1 MPPRSKKSLLQQ
13 AFYCLIMIMYV
24 IRKGSVDMSFTTL
37 KFVLFFA
44 VAAAGRY
51 LLPQKIQ
58 KHWLL
63 LACWIFYMFAGPA
76 FVLLLLAGTAVS
88 FFCGLACEKQ
98 LLGKRKLWV
107 ALGVVYTL
115 GVLFLFKYLNFF
127 CATVLPLAGIRFE
140 ALSLALPVGI
150 SFFSFAVSGYLFDV
164 YRGKLTAERRL
175 VDYALFVAFFPC
187 LLAGP
192 IGRAREFLP
201 QVRQMPAF
209 DALNFRRGLL
219 RFVWGAA
226 KKMAVADLLG
236 TVVDTAYADPAG
248 ISSGALLIAV
258 CCYSLQIYYDFSAYS
273 DMAIGSAQMLGF
285 TVLENFRAPYL
296 SASVKDFWKKW
307 HISLTSW
314 FREYLYFPLGGS
326 RISFVRTQV
335 NVIIV
340 FAVSGLWHGAAWTF
354 VIWGLLNGLY
364 QAVGAFTEGIRE
376 KIRRAARL
384 SEDSNLLLLLR
395 YACTFALLTVAWI
408 FFRAASFDQ
417 AIYVMKRCLLVLRDG
432 VGWASVFTLL
442 PRRKLCLTAALL
454 LPCFAEDVRISRGKG
469 LPALEKT
476 SFGYW
481 FTLAALLL
489 VIALFGVYGEGFN
502 AKDFLYF
509 DF

>member
-1 MPPRSKKSLLQQ
+1 
-13 AFYCLIMIMYV
+13 
-24 IRKGSVDMSFTTL
+24 MSFTTL
-37 KFVLFFA
+37 KFIAFFVA
-44 VAAAGRY
+44 AAAGRY
-51 LLPQKIQ
+51 VLPKRIQ
-58 KHWLL
+58 KPWLL

-76 FVLLLLAGTAVS
+76 FVLLLLAGTAVT

-98 LLGKRKLWV
+98 LLGKRKLWI

-115 GVLFLFKYLNFF
+115 GVLFLFKYLTFF
-127 CATVLPLAGIRFE
+127 CSTLLPLAGITFE
-140 ALSLALPVGI
+140 KFSLALPVGI

-164 YRGKLTAERRL
+164 YRGKLAAEHSF

-192 IGRAREFLP
+192 IGKAREFLP
-201 QVRQMPAF
+201 QVRQMPTF
-209 DALNFRRGLL
+209 DETNFRRGLF

-226 KKMAVADLLG
+226 KKMAVADVLG
-236 TVVDTAYADPAG
+236 TIVDTAYADPTAV
-248 ISSGALLIAV
+248 SSGALLIAV

-273 DMAIGSAQMLGF
+273 DMALGSAQMLGF
-285 TVLENFRAPYL
+285 TVTENFRAPYL
-296 SASVKDFWKKW
+296 STSVKDFWKKW

-364 QAVGAFTEGIRE
+364 QAAGAFTETL
-376 KIRRAARL
+376 RAKMRQAL
-384 SEDSNLLLLLR
+384 HLKEDGLALLCFR
-395 YACTFALLTVAWI
+395 YFCTFALLTLSWI
-408 FFRAASFDQ
+408 FFRATSFDQ
-417 AIYVMKRCLLVLRDG
+417 AIYVIKRCLLVLRDG
-432 VGWASVFTLL
+432 MGWSSVFALLPAAKLRLLTLL
-442 PRRKLCLTAALL
+442 LV
-454 LPCFAEDVRISRGKG
+454 PCFVEDVRISRGKG

-476 SFGYW
+476 SFRYW
-481 FTLAALLL
+481 AVLVLLLL
-489 VIALFGVYGEGFN
+489 VISVFGVYGEGFD

-509 DF
+509 NF